1 MAGERRVFM
10 RARET
15 GGSVG
20 IRTVG
25 RYKGQRERERDKELW
40 LQGVGRERE
49 RNVVIRGRREIE
61 RCGYKG

>member
-1 MAGERRVFM
+1 M

-15 GGSVG
+15 GGGVWASGQWGG
-20 IRTVG
+20 IRA
-25 RYKGQRERERDKELW
+25 RERERDKELW